1 MKRTQIMVTGACLAL
16 SSLAGVE
23 ACTGISFK
31 AADGSFVV
39 ARTIEWAGSP
49 LKSEYTVVP
58 RGSELTSYT
67 PTGVNGLKYNVRYGF
82 IGLSVV
88 EPGFVAEGINEAG
101 LSAGLFYFPHYG
113 SYEAYNSSL
122 NDSSIAD
129 LQLVQWML
137 SQFGT
142 IDEVI
147 AALPNIHIIS
157 LDSTMLTLHWRI
169 AEPSGRQVVLEVIDG
184 KYHIHENKI
193 GVITNAPEFT
203 WHLTNLNN
211 YVNLYPGVARPQKW
225 NGVELSSIS
234 AGSAFHGIPGD
245 VSSPSRF
252 VRAAFFVATAPQRQT
267 AFDTVLQCFHILNNF
282 DVPVGSEHNVGE
294 TYTPMPSATQWTVVS
309 DLAHR
314 RIYYRTAYNSNIR
327 CIDLKTIDFDNVKMN
342 AYPLDT
348 EQKQPIEMI
357 TIKM

>member
-67 PTGVNGLKYNVRYGF
+67 PTGVNGLKYN
-82 IGLSVV
+82 
-88 EPGFVAEGINEAG
+88 
-101 LSAGLFYFPHYG
+101 GLFYFPHYG

-252 VRAAFFVATAPQRQT
+252 VRAAFFVATAPQCQT

-342 AYPLDT
+342 AHPLDT